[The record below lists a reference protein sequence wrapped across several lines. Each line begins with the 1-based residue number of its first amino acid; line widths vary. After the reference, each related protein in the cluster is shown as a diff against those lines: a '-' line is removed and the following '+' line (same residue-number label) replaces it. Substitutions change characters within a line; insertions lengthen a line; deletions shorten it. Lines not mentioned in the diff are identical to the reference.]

1 MFASACVISSSLFV
15 VRPGSI
21 TEGRTA
27 MGGTYIRA
35 REQPYRDLAENEV
48 LRLDLRV
55 VKAHEAT
62 VFWTNLPEK
71 ILHTRRSDVLR
82 HLLVLTLVGNQDIKT
97 R

>member
-1 MFASACVISSSLFV
+1 
-15 VRPGSI
+15 
-21 TEGRTA
+21 

-48 LRLDLRV
+48 LWLDLRV
-55 VKAHEAT
+55 VKAHETT

-71 ILHTRRSDVLR
+71 ILHTRRGDVFR
-82 HLLVLTLVGNQDIKT
+82 HLLVLTLVGNQDLKT